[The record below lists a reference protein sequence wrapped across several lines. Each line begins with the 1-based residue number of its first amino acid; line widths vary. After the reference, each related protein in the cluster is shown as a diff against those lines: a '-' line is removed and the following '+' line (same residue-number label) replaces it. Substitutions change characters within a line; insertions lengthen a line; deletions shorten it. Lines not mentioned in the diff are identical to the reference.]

1 MNAGIICDLSFT
13 RHVCFKNY
21 YYALKN
27 YFPNLKVVSNF
38 LEVKKLDI
46 LFIGNEHFGPHK
58 DIWSDNSFIHA
69 CNSNKVDVFVFSAE
83 KIFNSSFEHNERIQN
98 KLEKFNRLYQYPCD
112 VEDAKILNRPILRSC
127 MSKYYMKDIGSTEKN
142 DKCVFI
148 GNVDCPS
155 YAGRRDM
162 LSKIKELYPID
173 FVSGIES
180 WKDYFETISKYR
192 FVLSPLGNALAF
204 NLRFYEILTAKSIPV
219 QQVQGDMLN
228 YYNIESNF
236 EDCIFFSTAEE
247 CVEKIVKS
255 EQKVSHNNIWLED
268 HIRDLLSHD
277 KILIG

>member
-21 YYALKN
+21 YYALKS

-46 LFIGNEHFGPHK
+46 LFIGNEHFGPHQ
-58 DIWSDNSFIHA
+58 DIWNDNVFIHA
-69 CNSNKVDVFVFSAE
+69 CNSSKVNIVVFSAE
-83 KIFNSSFEHNERIQN
+83 KIFNSSFEHNEKIQSR
-98 KLEKFNRLYQYPCD
+98 LEKFKRLYQYPCD
-112 VEDAKILNRPILRSC
+112 VEDAKILDRPILRSC
-127 MSKYYMKDIGSTEKN
+127 MSKYYMKDTSSTEKN
-142 DKCVFI
+142 DKCVFV

-155 YAGRRDM
+155 YSGRRDM

-173 FVSGIES
+173 FISGIES
-180 WKDYFETISKYR
+180 WKDYFETISNYR

-204 NLRFYEILTAKSIPV
+204 NLRFYEILTARSIPV
-219 QQVQGDMLN
+219 QQVKGDMLN

-247 CVEKIVKS
+247 CVEKIIKS
-255 EQKVSHNNIWLED
+255 EQKASNSNIWLED
-268 HIRDLLSHD
+268 HIIDLLSHD